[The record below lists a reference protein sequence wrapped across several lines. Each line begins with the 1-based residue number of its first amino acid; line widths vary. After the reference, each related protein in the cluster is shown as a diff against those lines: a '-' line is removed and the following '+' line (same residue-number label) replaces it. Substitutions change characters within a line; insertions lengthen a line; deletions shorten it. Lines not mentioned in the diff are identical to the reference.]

1 MLPRKDCFSYENVSS
16 ASQNGSKHYSN
27 GEIDLVSALLDA
39 GFHPDSGTLQQSV
52 AGASVRVRGQW
63 RDALCEAISHEVKTI
78 THVLS
83 HPCGHLSADVA
94 TRVASFTALCV
105 PLGIHEHAIAQ
116 MVHAAMLE
124 TVAYCNGGSKDT
136 LCVVSNSSPRVPSV
150 AVACVVSGSSQLT

>member
-83 HPCGHLSADVA
+83 HPCGHVKFYAAFLQTDSSDLTSCLASALGRCGHACGVLHRA
-94 TRVASFTALCV
+94 VCSTRH
-105 PLGIHEHAIAQ
+105 P
-116 MVHAAMLE
+116 
-124 TVAYCNGGSKDT
+124 
-136 LCVVSNSSPRVPSV
+136 
-150 AVACVVSGSSQLT
+150 

>member
-1 MLPRKDCFSYENVSS
+1 MLPRKD

-94 TRVASFTALCV
+94 TRVASFTALRLRKWCTQPCWKQLLTV
-105 PLGIHEHAIAQ
+105 
-116 MVHAAMLE
+116 MVGRKTRFVLCLIRRR
-124 TVAYCNGGSKDT
+124 AYQASQSR
-136 LCVVSNSSPRVPSV
+136 VSFRVP
-150 AVACVVSGSSQLT
+150 VS